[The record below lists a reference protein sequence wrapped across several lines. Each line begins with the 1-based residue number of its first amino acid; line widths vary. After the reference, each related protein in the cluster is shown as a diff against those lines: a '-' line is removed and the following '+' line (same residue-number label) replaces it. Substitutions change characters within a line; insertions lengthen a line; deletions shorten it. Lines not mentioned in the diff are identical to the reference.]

1 MGTTP
6 LGPYVKCTSFGL
18 AVEDL
23 RKVFSI
29 ITENFKEPT
38 PRQARD
44 LVKVNSSREGLEI
57 HTNDEIERKM
67 KVGNQII

>member
-6 LGPYVKCTSFGL
+6 LGTYVKCSSFGL
-18 AVEDL
+18 VVEAH
-23 RKVFSI
+23 RKVFNI
-29 ITENFKEPT
+29 ITANFKAPT

-44 LVKVNSSREGLEI
+44 LISVNSSREGLEI

-67 KVGNQII
+67 KVGN

>member
-6 LGPYVKCTSFGL
+6 LGTYVKCSSFGL

-23 RKVFSI
+23 RMVFNTI
-29 ITENFKEPT
+29 AANFKAPT

-44 LVKVNSSREGLEI
+44 LIKVNSSREGLEI

-67 KVGNQII
+67 KDGNQII